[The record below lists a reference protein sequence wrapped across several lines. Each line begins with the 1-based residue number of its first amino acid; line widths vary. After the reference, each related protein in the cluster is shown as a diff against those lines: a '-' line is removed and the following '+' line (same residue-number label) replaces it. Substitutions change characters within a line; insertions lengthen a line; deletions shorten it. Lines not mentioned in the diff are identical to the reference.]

1 MFVRFGGADGGARAR
16 GWGCVMMASASPTSA
31 MIRELASEVLRTP
44 SKTEPKTASA
54 SVAALTDDISTM
66 SFRVPA
72 SAPASPGDGV
82 VGEFERRVRALE
94 REAEGVEDDLRVE
107 EREHEIAVS
116 ALRRERDI
124 EREREAV
131 RRNSHHE
138 TASLREALRAKERA
152 IASLT
157 STLASTREEYARRE
171 LEAKRTRDAADDDFE
186 RLRERVRALEANVDV
201 REHASKAKDEIIE
214 ALKRDLEAKRA
225 FDRDVVEQTKALEID
240 RLERRAEA
248 SEERARVAESKVDA
262 MVLEKVSLMR
272 ELESLRERVARLPT
286 QAEEDEAFK
295 RRVERAADAR
305 VAAERLLNEEMRTKA
320 ELAGLFAQIRDMTLR
335 SAGVRAVPSHQTAV
349 FGVHPST
356 VDSSHHRSPP
366 LVVEEQLR
374 AVKAS
379 AEQEI
384 AARRREFNDIQA
396 EVTRENARLRREL
409 SNVRST
415 LREKLREAT
424 NTASSAKD
432 AGDDTSPWAADFSFP
447 PPRETVT
454 PSKTPAAT
462 PSASS
467 SAAAKQNH
475 QTDDDFIEFTP
486 AASTSLDEDVF
497 AAPRE
502 R

>member
-1 MFVRFGGADGGARAR
+1 
-16 GWGCVMMASASPTSA
+16 MMASASPTSA

-72 SAPASPGDGV
+72 SAPASPGNGV
-82 VGEFERRVRALE
+82 VSEFEQRVRALE

-107 EREHEIAVS
+107 EREHEIALS

-124 EREREAV
+124 ELEREAV
-131 RRNSHHE
+131 RTNKHHE

-201 REHASKAKDEIIE
+201 HERALKAKNEVIE

-248 SEERARVAESKVDA
+248 SEERARVAESKVEVL
-262 MVLEKVSLMR
+262 MLEKASMTR
-272 ELESLRERVARLPT
+272 ELEALRERVARLPT

-305 VAAERLLNEEMRTKA
+305 VAAERILNEEMRTKA
-320 ELAGLFAQIRDMTLR
+320 ELAALFAQIRDMTLR
-335 SAGVRAVPSHQTAV
+335 TAGARAAPSHQTAATS
-349 FGVHPST
+349 FGVHPT
-356 VDSSHHRSPP
+356 VDSYHRSPT
-366 LVVEEQLR
+366 VVEEELR
-374 AVKAS
+374 RVKVN

-409 SNVRST
+409 SNVRAT
-415 LREKLREAT
+415 LREKLCESTKPTVAF
-424 NTASSAKD
+424 
-432 AGDDTSPWAADFSFP
+432 AGDDQGAADASPWAADFTFP
-447 PPRETVT
+447 LTENVKPSVT
-454 PSKTPAAT
+454 PVPL
-462 PSASS
+462 ASS
-467 SAAAKQNH
+467 PKPPSSTAKRDRAKA
-475 QTDDDFIEFTP
+475 DDVEFTP
-486 AASTSLDEDVF
+486 AASMTEDVF
-497 AAPRE
+497 AAASR
-502 R
+502 